1 MRRIKRPESRGR
13 SIKVRRRS
21 QPGKFWHLHAHS
33 HYSVN
38 DALSPVSQMVKTA
51 VEHGQP
57 ALALTDHGNMGG
69 AVQLYKAARKAG
81 IAPFPGVEAYVTPS
95 MDQLKA
101 KRPQGEKIPRFHMCL
116 VPFTTEGYQAL
127 VRLSSKSFTR
137 ERFYHK
143 PHVEFSDFAEWAE
156 RGWTDGIAATTGC
169 FFGIVQQAMASGNY
183 DQAKWYVQSLA
194 KWFPHLY
201 VELQHHSIE
210 HDGLHDDALVA
221 YMAKLA
227 DETGL
232 PCVITQDAHY
242 CHEDEKPYHETL
254 KQLVAY
260 GDDLDDAVFPGDSF
274 HLADEDWIRSHYP
287 ELIWRKGIEGLTDL
301 LSKHTL
307 QIPELE
313 HYHYNVPA
321 VTAGDAEDELA
332 DYCAQ
337 RLSGLGL
344 DSDKYESRLDEELD
358 VVEVT
363 RMASYLLLVKE
374 VCDWCNDHGV
384 FFQTRGSASGS
395 LICYL
400 LGITQLD
407 PLKWNL
413 RYERF
418 LSKDRT
424 KPPDIDLDVEDTRRD
439 DLIEWLRSR
448 FNVCQIGTY
457 ATYSITHT
465 GTQVGRGSLLVSFI
479 TKMRKQGLD
488 VDHIESI
495 YDLDEDTRGQL
506 LALSS
511 REVKK
516 STGTHAAGLVVTS
529 TAEEFSRLVPT
540 MLIPSSETT
549 VTQYEMDDVED
560 LGLVKLDVLGLKTLT
575 LMRRVIELI
584 GGSVH
589 EPLDWIPSKDKETFK
604 ALRRGDTVGLFQLE
618 GHAMQKGCR
627 EMKVKSIEDIVVALA
642 LYRPATMST
651 GVKDSYINRRAKWE
665 APPQR
670 HQILERN
677 LSETHG
683 LPVFQEQV
691 VSILRDLGFSPEEL
705 TDFLKAVKA
714 SNKNIGDAG
723 EVIHR
728 YERQF
733 LDLAK
738 DAGWSDSDIQFAWQA
753 IEGFAEYG
761 FNRAHAT
768 GYGLTAYRMAY
779 LKTHYPLEYAAALL
793 EVWAGTQKE
802 KHYVAAVREM
812 GIRMLRPDVNVSGFS
827 WTLDREKQAVRKGL
841 LSIKGV
847 GEKAARE
854 ISSKAPFE
862 SMEDLINRCDAR
874 AVNGGKDWHRDGTLK
889 GVLEKLQDGGALRS
903 LGVNK
908 T

>member
-1 MRRIKRPESRGR
+1 MRRIKRPERASRA
-13 SIKVRRRS
+13 IKVRRRPQGS
-21 QPGKFWHLHAHS
+21 RFWHLHAHS
-33 HYSVN
+33 NYSVE
-38 DALSPVSQMVKTA
+38 DALSSVEDMVLTA
-51 VEHGQP
+51 AGHGQP

-69 AVQLYKAARKAG
+69 AVQLYKGCKKAG
-81 IAPFPGVEAYVTPS
+81 IAPFPGIEAYVTP
-95 MDQLKA
+95 DIEKLKA
-101 KRPQGEKIPRFHMCL
+101 KRPKGEKIPRYHMCL
-116 VPFTTEGYQAL
+116 VPFTTEGYEAL
-127 VRLSSKSFTR
+127 VRLTSKSHTR
-137 ERFYHK
+137 DRFHHK
-143 PHVEFSDFAEWAE
+143 PHMDFSDFAEWAE
-156 RGWTDGIAATTGC
+156 RGWTQGIAATTGC
-169 FFGIVQQAMASGNY
+169 FFGIVQQAMAIGY
-183 DQAKWYVQSLA
+183 ADQAKWYTQTLA
-194 KWFPHLY
+194 KWFPNLY
-201 VELQHHSIE
+201 VELQHHNIDHE
-210 HDGLHDDALVA
+210 GVHDDDLVVQ
-221 YMAKLA
+221 MVTLA
-227 DETGL
+227 DDLGL

-242 CHEDEKPYHETL
+242 CHPEEKTYHDTL

-260 GDDLDDAVFPGDSF
+260 GDDPDDAVFPGDSF
-274 HLADEDWIRSHYP
+274 HLADEDWVAGHYS
-287 ELIWRKGIEGLTDL
+287 EIVWRKGMAGLDDL
-301 LSKHTL
+301 LSKHRL

-313 HYHYNVPA
+313 HYHYNVPK
-321 VTAGDAEDELA
+321 VTVEDADDELEGMA
-332 DYCAQ
+332 AEWCNDLPPKYQ
-337 RLSGLGL
+337 DRLI
-344 DSDKYESRLDEELD
+344 EELD
-358 VVEVT
+358 VVKAS

-374 VCDWCNDHGV
+374 VCDWCRDQGV

-439 DLIEWLRSR
+439 DLISWLRSR

-457 ATYSITHT
+457 ATYSITST
-465 GTQVGRGSLLVSFI
+465 GYQSGRGSLLVSFI
-479 TKMRKQGLD
+479 SKLRKQGFD

-495 YDLDEDTRGQL
+495 YDLDAETRSQL
-506 LALSS
+506 FALSD
-511 REVKK
+511 RGVRK

-529 TAEEFSRLVPT
+529 TKDEFERLVPT

-560 LGLVKLDVLGLKTLT
+560 LGLVKLDVLGLKTLS
-575 LMRRVIELI
+575 LMRRVVELTGHSI
-584 GGSVH
+584 H
-589 EPLDWIPSKDKETFK
+589 DPLDWIPLRDRETFK
-604 ALRRGDTVGLFQLE
+604 ALRRGDTVGVFQLE
-618 GHAMQKGCR
+618 GQAIQKGCR
-627 EMKVKSIEDIVVALA
+627 EMRVKSIEDIIVALA

-651 GVKDSYINRRAKWE
+651 GVKDAYVNRRAGWE
-665 APPQR
+665 TAPAR
-670 HQILERN
+670 HEILERH

-683 LPVFQEQV
+683 VPVFQEQV

-705 TDFLKAVKA
+705 TEFLKAVKA

-723 EVIHR
+723 EVIRR
-728 YERQF
+728 YEKQF
-733 LDLAK
+733 LDAAT
-738 DAGWSDSDIQFAWQA
+738 DQGWSQSDIDFAWQA

-768 GYGLTAYRMAY
+768 GYGLTAYQMAY

-812 GIRMLRPDVNVSGFS
+812 GVRMLRPDVNVSGFS
-827 WTLDREKQAVRKGL
+827 WTLDREKNAVRKGL

-854 ISSKAPFE
+854 IAAKAPFE
-862 SMEDLINRCDAR
+862 SMDDLISRCDAR

-889 GVLEKLQDGGALRS
+889 GVLAKLADGGALRS
-903 LGVNK
+903 LGVSK